1 MIPQSTILVVTPIAM
16 EVDQKGTV
24 LSEGSSDI
32 IKGLN
37 DTTASLGGFTP
48 DNIATELPDYTKLVP
63 EHTEV
68 MDMVSTKLAEIIRS
82 SLYEISKYVKPIL
95 KEADHEIARNLNVQ
109 NVVDLSFDYLNV
121 KMVNMEP
128 DFLNSPFCPTELPNT
143 LKETSKVALNELLK
157 GNWSDDKTGEELI
170 DLIRV
175 DSAVLYTFFESPD
188 EVLEVYRQIFVNKA
202 WHDFFSSVS
211 IQNGVVDVMHQDSYH
226 IGKFR
231 AIVIAN
237 LLVNKLCAM
246 EDPME
251 GVTGVSLVDYRGSLA
266 MTRDILSGSL
276 VRFRNIWLSQAASG
290 IVIVDGD
297 VKYTE
302 ANWGL
307 LNGTKL
313 LTGSVTVGYNNKV
326 LNLFSEAS
334 SYSLSE
340 YVLGYLYA
348 KERGYR
354 IKDIMTDANVI
365 EAGFNEYQ
373 QDLRTRLYD
382 NLQKVSKESFIAAV
396 KHMEMHE
403 NFEGIVNTMDESVP
417 KGVRILSKLQE
428 AMNLNDFFGNPMMI
442 EDICKGKSSLLQ
454 TGIAKELCLVFGSE
468 IAAEILLENAKGEPG
483 PVEHQRKVLTGA
495 IIKAIIKRIY
505 TK

>member
-82 SLYEISKYVKPIL
+82 SLYVISKYVKPIL
-95 KEADHEIARNLNVQ
+95 KEADKEIARNLNVQ

-157 GNWSDDKTGEELI
+157 GNWADDKTGEELI
-170 DLIRV
+170 ELIRV

-188 EVLEVYRQIFVNKA
+188 EVLEVYRRIFVNKA

-246 EDPME
+246 EDPLE
-251 GVTGVSLVDYRGSLA
+251 GVTGISLVDYRGSLA

-313 LTGSVTVGYNNKV
+313 LAGNVTVGYNNKV
-326 LNLFSEAS
+326 LGLFSEAS

-354 IKDIMTDANVI
+354 VKDIMTDANVI
-365 EAGFNEYQ
+365 EDALREYQ
-373 QDLRTRLYD
+373 QDLTTRLYD
-382 NLQKVSKESFIAAV
+382 NLQKVSKESFITAI
-396 KHMEMHE
+396 KRMEMHE

>member
-16 EVDQKGTV
+16 EADQKGTV

-68 MDMVSTKLAEIIRS
+68 MDMVSTKLGEIIRS
-82 SLYEISKYVKPIL
+82 SLYVISKYVKPIL
-95 KEADHEIARNLNVQ
+95 KEADKEIARNLNVQ

-157 GNWSDDKTGEELI
+157 GNWADDKTGEELI
-170 DLIRV
+170 ELIRV

-188 EVLEVYRQIFVNKA
+188 EVLEVYRRIFVNKA
-202 WHDFFSSVS
+202 WHDFFSSAS

-276 VRFRNIWLSQAASG
+276 VRFRNIWLGQAASG

-313 LTGSVTVGYNNKV
+313 LAGNVTVGYNNKV
-326 LNLFSEAS
+326 LGLFSEAS

-354 IKDIMTDANVI
+354 VKDIMTDANVI
-365 EAGFNEYQ
+365 EDALREYQ
-373 QDLRTRLYD
+373 QDLTTRLYD
-382 NLQKVSKESFIAAV
+382 NLQKVSKESFITAI
-396 KHMEMHE
+396 KRMEMHE
-403 NFEGIVNTMDESVP
+403 NFEGVVNTMDESVP
-417 KGVRILSKLQE
+417 KGVRILSRLQE

>member
-82 SLYEISKYVKPIL
+82 SLYVISKYVKPIL
-95 KEADHEIARNLNVQ
+95 KEADKEIARNLNVQ

-157 GNWSDDKTGEELI
+157 GNWADDKTGEELI
-170 DLIRV
+170 ELIRV
-175 DSAVLYTFFESPD
+175 DSAVLYTFFESPN
-188 EVLEVYRQIFVNKA
+188 EVLEVYRRIFVNKA

-297 VKYTE
+297 VNYTE

-313 LTGSVTVGYNNKV
+313 LAGNVTVGYNNKV
-326 LNLFSEAS
+326 LGLFSEAS

-354 IKDIMTDANVI
+354 VKDIMTDANVI
-365 EAGFNEYQ
+365 EDALREYQ
-373 QDLRTRLYD
+373 QDLTTRLYD
-382 NLQKVSKESFIAAV
+382 NLQKVSKESFITAI
-396 KHMEMHE
+396 KRMEMHE
-403 NFEGIVNTMDESVP
+403 SFEGVVNTMDESVP
-417 KGVRILSKLQE
+417 KGVRIISKLQE

>member
-82 SLYEISKYVKPIL
+82 SLYVISKYVKPIL
-95 KEADHEIARNLNVQ
+95 KEADKEIARNLNVQ

-121 KMVNMEP
+121 EMVNMEP
-128 DFLNSPFCPTELPNT
+128 DFLSSPFCPTELPNT

-157 GNWSDDKTGEELI
+157 GNWADDKTGEELI
-170 DLIRV
+170 ELIRV

-188 EVLEVYRQIFVNKA
+188 EVLEVYRRIFVNKA

-276 VRFRNIWLSQAASG
+276 VRFRNIWLGQAASG

-326 LNLFSEAS
+326 LNLFREAS

-373 QDLRTRLYD
+373 HDLRTRLYD

-396 KHMEMHE
+396 KRMEMHE

-442 EDICKGKSSLLQ
+442 EKICKGKSSLLQ

>member
-82 SLYEISKYVKPIL
+82 SLYVISKYVKPIL
-95 KEADHEIARNLNVQ
+95 KEADKEIARNLNVQ

-157 GNWSDDKTGEELI
+157 GNWADDKTGEELI
-170 DLIRV
+170 ELIRV

-188 EVLEVYRQIFVNKA
+188 EVLEVYRRIFVNKA

-246 EDPME
+246 EDPLE

-297 VKYTE
+297 VNYTE

-313 LTGSVTVGYNNKV
+313 LAGNVTVGYNNKV
-326 LNLFSEAS
+326 LGLFSEAS

-354 IKDIMTDANVI
+354 VKDIMTDANVI
-365 EAGFNEYQ
+365 EDALREYQ
-373 QDLRTRLYD
+373 QDLTTRLYD
-382 NLQKVSKESFIAAV
+382 NLQKVSKESFITAI
-396 KHMEMHE
+396 KRMEMHE
-403 NFEGIVNTMDESVP
+403 SFEGIVNTMDESVP
-417 KGVRILSKLQE
+417 KGVRIISKLQE

>member
-16 EVDQKGTV
+16 EADQKGTV

-82 SLYEISKYVKPIL
+82 SLYVISKYVKPIL
-95 KEADHEIARNLNVQ
+95 KEADREIARNLNVQ

-157 GNWSDDKTGEELI
+157 GNWADDKTGEELI

-188 EVLEVYRQIFVNKA
+188 EVLEVYRRIFVNKA
-202 WHDFFSSVS
+202 WHDFFSSTS

-313 LTGSVTVGYNNKV
+313 LAGNVTVGYNNKV
-326 LNLFSEAS
+326 LGLFSEAS

-354 IKDIMTDANVI
+354 VKDIMTDANVI
-365 EAGFNEYQ
+365 EDALREYQ
-373 QDLRTRLYD
+373 QDLTTRLYD
-382 NLQKVSKESFIAAV
+382 NLQKVSKESFITAI
-396 KHMEMHE
+396 KRMEMHE

-417 KGVRILSKLQE
+417 KGVRIISKLQE

-468 IAAEILLENAKGEPG
+468 IAAEILLENAKGAPG

>member
-1 MIPQSTILVVTPIAM
+1 M
-16 EVDQKGTV
+16 
-24 LSEGSSDI
+24 
-32 IKGLN
+32 
-37 DTTASLGGFTP
+37 
-48 DNIATELPDYTKLVP
+48 
-63 EHTEV
+63 
-68 MDMVSTKLAEIIRS
+68 
-82 SLYEISKYVKPIL
+82 
-95 KEADHEIARNLNVQ
+95 
-109 NVVDLSFDYLNV
+109 
-121 KMVNMEP
+121 
-128 DFLNSPFCPTELPNT
+128 
-143 LKETSKVALNELLK
+143 KETSKVALNELLK
-157 GNWSDDKTGEELI
+157 GNWADDKTGEELI
-170 DLIRV
+170 ELIRV

-188 EVLEVYRQIFVNKA
+188 EVLEVYRRIFVNKA

-211 IQNGVVDVMHQDSYH
+211 IQNGVVDVMHQDSYR

-246 EDPME
+246 EDPLE

-396 KHMEMHE
+396 KRMEMHE

>member
-1 MIPQSTILVVTPIAM
+1 
-16 EVDQKGTV
+16 
-24 LSEGSSDI
+24 
-32 IKGLN
+32 
-37 DTTASLGGFTP
+37 
-48 DNIATELPDYTKLVP
+48 
-63 EHTEV
+63 
-68 MDMVSTKLAEIIRS
+68 
-82 SLYEISKYVKPIL
+82 
-95 KEADHEIARNLNVQ
+95 
-109 NVVDLSFDYLNV
+109 
-121 KMVNMEP
+121 
-128 DFLNSPFCPTELPNT
+128 
-143 LKETSKVALNELLK
+143 
-157 GNWSDDKTGEELI
+157 
-170 DLIRV
+170 
-175 DSAVLYTFFESPD
+175 
-188 EVLEVYRQIFVNKA
+188 
-202 WHDFFSSVS
+202 
-211 IQNGVVDVMHQDSYH
+211 
-226 IGKFR
+226 
-231 AIVIAN
+231 
-237 LLVNKLCAM
+237 
-246 EDPME
+246 
-251 GVTGVSLVDYRGSLA
+251 
-266 MTRDILSGSL
+266 
-276 VRFRNIWLSQAASG
+276 
-290 IVIVDGD
+290 
-297 VKYTE
+297 
-302 ANWGL
+302 L

-396 KHMEMHE
+396 KRMEMHE